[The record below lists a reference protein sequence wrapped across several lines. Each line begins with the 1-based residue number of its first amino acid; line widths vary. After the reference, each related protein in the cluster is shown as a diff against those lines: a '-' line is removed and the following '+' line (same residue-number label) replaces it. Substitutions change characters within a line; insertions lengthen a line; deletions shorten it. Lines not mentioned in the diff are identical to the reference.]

1 MKRKSISTVFVMT
14 VALFALFEAATAQ
27 VNYMN
32 QITVENQA
40 VSKRAGTTYIDMDF
54 ILNNLRLDKNDML
67 IITPVVVSGQNEV
80 ELESMAVKGSL
91 RNKVLERPFEW
102 KGKTHLSMPAEN
114 QVIRRNGTHQSLHY
128 KTTLPFD
135 EWQRQAQL
143 VLKTEVVGCA
153 DCSEAQPDKLISQ
166 KILPDKFT
174 PNYRMPYVVPEVEP
188 VKQRSERYS
197 AHLNYVVGRHDLL
210 PNFENNAAELAKV
223 DKIIRELKSDKD
235 LTITDFTISGYA
247 SPEDTKERNML
258 LSQRRA
264 ETFARYIEKKY
275 GYTRSQFKVE
285 WFGEDWDGLRKAVA
299 ASNLANREAIVEI
312 IDNVSDYDARDAR
325 IIALDNGQTY
335 NRLLRDFYPSLRR
348 NDYDIAFVSRAF
360 NVDEAKEIIKTKPRL
375 LSLNEMFLVAN
386 TYPEDSPQY
395 KEVFD
400 IACETFPN
408 AEVACLNAAVGEL
421 RANKA
426 DAALR
431 HLQKCPDS
439 PMAMNLTGVAYAQ
452 KGDTARAKQFF
463 DKAVRNGNADARYN
477 AEQLKQYIEDNL

>member
-325 IIALDNGQTY
+325 IIALDNRQTY

-452 KGDTARAKQFF
+452 KGDTATAKQFF

>member
-299 ASNLANREAIVEI
+299 ASNLANRETIVEI

-360 NVDEAKEIIKTKPRL
+360 SVDEAKEIIKTKPKL
-375 LSLNEMFLVAN
+375 LSLNEMYLVAN
-386 TYPEDSPQY
+386 TYEQDSQQY
-395 KEVFD
+395 KETFD
-400 IACETFPN
+400 IACRTFPD

-421 RANKA
+421 RANNPDTA
-426 DAALR
+426 MQYLR
-431 HLQKCPDS
+431 EFMDKPA
-439 PMAMNLTGVAYAQ
+439 AMNLMGVAYAQ
-452 KGDTARAKQFF
+452 KGDYSRAKQLF
-463 DKAVRNGNADARYN
+463 DKAVQTGNADARHN
-477 AEQLKQYIEDNL
+477 AEQLKQYMEDNL

>member
-1 MKRKSISTVFVMT
+1 MKRKSISTVFAMT
-14 VALFALFEAATAQ
+14 VALFAAFEAATAQ
-27 VNYMN
+27 VNYTD

-40 VSKRAGTTYIDMDF
+40 ISKRAGTTNIDMDF

-80 ELESMAVKGSL
+80 ELESIAVKGSL

-174 PNYRMPYVVPEVEP
+174 PNYRMPYVVPEVKP

-312 IDNVSDYDARDAR
+312 IDNLSDYDARDAR

-360 NVDEAKEIIKTKPRL
+360 NVDEAKEIIKTRPKL
-375 LSLNEMFLVAN
+375 LSLNEMYLVAK
-386 TYPEDSPQY
+386 TYPEDSPEY
-395 KEVFD
+395 KTVFD
-400 IACETFPN
+400 IAYETFPD
-408 AEVACLNAAVGEL
+408 AEVACINAAVGEL
-421 RANKA
+421 RVNKA

-439 PMAMNLTGVAYAQ
+439 PMAKNLMGIAYAL
-452 KGDTARAKQFF
+452 KGDTERAADYFKQ
-463 DKAVRNGNADARYN
+463 AIQTGNDDARHN
-477 AEQLKQYIEDNL
+477 VEELQQFIEDNM

>member
-1 MKRKSISTVFVMT
+1 MKRKNIYTVLIT
-14 VALFALFEAATAQ
+14 AAALFISIGAATAQ
-27 VNYMN
+27 VNYMDQIAIEN
-32 QITVENQA
+32 QI
-40 VSKRAGTTYIDMDF
+40 VSKKAGVTTVAMDMN
-54 ILNNLRLDKNDML
+54 LNHLKLNKNDML

-80 ELESMAVKGSL
+80 ELEPMAVKGTL
-91 RNKVLERPFEW
+91 RHKVLERPFEW
-102 KGKTHLSMPAEN
+102 KGKTQLAMPVEN
-114 QVIRRNGTHQSLHY
+114 QLVRRNGTNQSLHY
-128 KTTLPFD
+128 NATLPYAD
-135 EWQRQAQL
+135 WQRDARL
-143 VLKTEVVGCA
+143 LLRTEVVGCA

-166 KILPDKFT
+166 KILPDKFI
-174 PNYRMPYVVPEVEP
+174 PDFRMPYIVPEVEE
-188 VKQRSERYS
+188 VKARSETYS

-223 DKIIRELKSDKD
+223 DRIVQELKKDPD
-235 LTITDFTISGYA
+235 LTITNFTISGYA

-264 ETFARYIEKKY
+264 ESFARYIEKKY

-312 IDNVSDYDARDAR
+312 IDNLSDYDARDAR

-400 IACETFPN
+400 IAYETFPD
-408 AEVACLNAAVGEL
+408 AEVACINAAVGEL
-421 RANKA
+421 RVNKA

-439 PMAMNLTGVAYAQ
+439 PMAMNLMGVAYAQ
-452 KGDTARAKQFF
+452 KGDTATAKQFF